1 MRVHQGSTKSR
12 LHTQTLETH
21 LQRRW
26 IVLARGVWIT
36 VVVLTLAICFASL
49 PMYLAQLHT
58 PCAPTACYYQ
68 QLTRAQAE
76 TLAGIG
82 WSLGQYAA
90 FTLTLLLISFGVCL
104 VVSALIIWRRPDDRM
119 ALLVALLLVTLG
131 PINVTVNAPASSPWL
146 VPDKVVGFLA
156 TSLVLVVFS
165 LFPTGRFVP
174 RWMRWN
180 LVVVLAV
187 YALSRFFPAAP
198 FQLQTVLVQPGW
210 LAFLFELALV
220 ALAQV
225 YRYRRV
231 SSPLERQQTKWV
243 VFGLAWPTLVMV
255 LVSGLALLFPVA
267 VERHGLLLIAYFEVG
282 FLLVLAFPLS
292 FGVAI
297 LRYRLWDIDTLI
309 NRTLVYGLLTALVVS
324 GYVLVVNLLSTLVRD
339 GAEGLFAVLATGLIA
354 VLFQPLRLRLQRLVN
369 RWMYGDRDDPSAVLS
384 HLGRR
389 LETTLEPQA
398 VLTTIVETVAQ
409 ALRLPYAAL
418 ALKHGETFITA
429 AASGR
434 PQPDP
439 LILPLVYQ
447 SETIGQLHLAPRA
460 PGEAFTPADHRLL
473 ADFAQHAGIAAH
485 AVQLTAALQHSRE
498 RLVAAREE
506 ERRRLRRDLH
516 DGLGPTLASMT
527 LKLDAAR
534 NLLTQQPAATDP
546 LLADVSAQLKATI
559 VDIRRLVY
567 DLRPPALD
575 ELGLVS
581 AVQEHVLQYRH
592 LNGVQVN
599 IEAPPQLPPLPAAV
613 EVAAYRIVLEALT
626 NVARHAGAQMCWV
639 RLALTEALT
648 IEVIDD
654 GQGLPSQP
662 QAGVGLSSMRE
673 RAAELGGTC
682 VVSNGPAGGA
692 QVLVRLPLA
701 RE

>member
-1 MRVHQGSTKSR
+1 MRVHLGSMKTR
-12 LHTQTLETH
+12 LPAPTRET
-21 LQRRW
+21 RATWRW
-26 IVLARGVWIT
+26 IVLARGTWIT
-36 VVVLTLAICFASL
+36 VVALTIVTCVGSL
-49 PMYLAQLHT
+49 PGYLAQLQT
-58 PCAPTACYYQ
+58 PCAPTACFYQ

-76 TLAGIG
+76 TLTGTG
-82 WSLGQYAA
+82 WSLGEYAA
-90 FTLTLLLISFGVCL
+90 FTLTLLLITFGACL
-104 VVSALIIWRRPDDRM
+104 VVSTLIIWRRPDDRM

-131 PINVTVNAPASSPWL
+131 AIDVTANAPASSPWF
-146 VPDKVVGFLA
+146 VPDKAVTFLA
-156 TSLVLVVFS
+156 VSFVLLVFT
-165 LFPTGRFVP
+165 LFPTGRFAP

-180 LVVVLAV
+180 LVVGLAV
-187 YALSRFFPAAP
+187 YALSPFFPAAP
-198 FQLQTVLVQPGW
+198 FHLQTVLVQPGW

-220 ALAQV
+220 ALIQV

-255 LVSGLALLFPVA
+255 LVSGLALLFPVT
-267 VERHGLLLIAYFEVG
+267 VERHGLLLVTYFEVS
-282 FLLVLAFPLS
+282 FLLALAFPLS

-297 LRYRLWDIDTLI
+297 LRYRLWDIDRLI
-309 NRTLVYGLLTALVVS
+309 NRTLVYGLLTALVV
-324 GYVLVVNLLSTLVRD
+324 GVYVLVVNVLSAVVRSD
-339 GAEGLFAVLATGLIA
+339 AEGLFAVLVTGLIA

-369 RWMYGDRDDPSAVLS
+369 RWMYGERDDPSAVLS

-398 VLTTIVETVAQ
+398 VLCTIVETVAQ
-409 ALRLPYAAL
+409 ALKLPYAAL
-418 ALKHGETFITA
+418 VLKQGEALITA
-429 AASGR
+429 AAFGR
-434 PQPDP
+434 PQPNP
-439 LILPLVYQ
+439 LILPLVHQ

-460 PGEAFTPADHRLL
+460 PGEAFTPADYRLL
-473 ADFAQHAGIAAH
+473 ADFAQQAGIAAH

-534 NLLTQQPAATDP
+534 NLLTQRPEETGP
-546 LLADVSAQLKATI
+546 LLADVSGQLKATI

-581 AVQEHVLQYRH
+581 ALQEHVLQYRQ
-592 LNGVQVN
+592 LNGVHVH
-599 IEAPPQLPPLPAAV
+599 IEAPPQLPTLPAAV
-613 EVAAYRIVLEALT
+613 EVAAYRIALEALT
-626 NVARHAGAQMCWV
+626 NVARHARAQTCWV
-639 RLALTEALT
+639 RLTLTEALT
-648 IEVIDD
+648 IEVFDD
-654 GQGLPSQP
+654 GQGLPSQA
-662 QAGVGLSSMRE
+662 QGGVGLASIRE

-682 VVSNGPAGGA
+682 VIANGPTGGA

>member
-1 MRVHQGSTKSR
+1 MRVHVGSMKTR
-12 LHTQTLETH
+12 LPAPARETPATG
-21 LQRRW
+21 RW
-26 IVLARGVWIT
+26 IALTRGTWIT
-36 VVVLTLAICFASL
+36 VVALTVVTCVGSL
-49 PMYLAQLHT
+49 PGYLAQLQT
-58 PCAPTACYYQ
+58 LCAPTACSYQ
-68 QLTRAQAE
+68 QFTRVQAE
-76 TLAGIG
+76 TLTGIG
-82 WSLGQYAA
+82 WSLGEYAA

-104 VVSALIIWRRPDDRM
+104 VVSTLIIWRRPDDRM

-131 PINVTVNAPASSPWL
+131 PINVTGNAPASSPWL
-146 VPDKVVGFLA
+146 VPDNAVAFLA
-156 TSLVLVVFS
+156 ASLVLLVFS
-165 LFPTGRFVP
+165 LFPTGRFAP

-180 LVVVLAV
+180 LVVGLAV
-187 YALSRFFPAAP
+187 NALAPFFPAAP
-198 FQLQTVLVQPGW
+198 FLPQTVLVQPGW

-220 ALAQV
+220 ALIQV

-255 LVSGLALLFPVA
+255 LVSGLALLFPGT
-267 VERHGLLLIAYFEVG
+267 VERHGLLLVAYFEVS

-324 GYVLVVNLLSTLVRD
+324 GYVLVVNLLSTLVRS

-398 VLTTIVETVAQ
+398 VLMTIVETVAQ

-485 AVQLTAALQHSRE
+485 TVQLTAALQHSRE

-626 NVARHAGAQMCWV
+626 NVARHAHARTCWV

-662 QAGVGLSSMRE
+662 QAGVGLASMCE
-673 RAAELGGTC
+673 RAAELGGAC
-682 VVSNGPAGGA
+682 VVSNSPAGGA